1 LYYRLLGLATI
12 GSLTISASLLWVFMA
27 NIGATVTLAGV
38 VGLVV
43 SIGISLDSSVVFFE
57 SIKEDVRNGAALRS
71 SVDKSFSTAYSTIVK
86 ADMSSL
92 IGALVLYWLSVG
104 PVRGFALY
112 LGIATILDLVSAY
125 FYLRPAVVLMA
136 RSKQGEHPKRLGI
149 PVDDLPDPGSATRG
163 RKSRTQAAD
172 GGTGSDTGATDVDDV
187 DVVDTELV
195 GPSGASNRT
204 GSTADGAS
212 GEDA

>member
-1 LYYRLLGLATI
+1 
-12 GSLTISASLLWVFMA
+12 MA

-38 VGLVV
+38 VGIVV

-163 RKSRTQAAD
+163 RKSRTQPAD
-172 GGTGSDTGATDVDDV
+172 AGTGSDTGATDVDDA
-187 DVVDTELV
+187 DAVDTELV

-204 GSTADGAS
+204 GSAADDAS